1 MSNES
6 IVGYRLSPQQ
16 RHLWSLQQLHSS
28 RPFRA
33 HCTILI
39 EGNLD
44 PKVLSDA
51 CNYLVNRHEI
61 LRTTFHQLDDMS
73 FPVQVI
79 GESAVPIFTE
89 ADLSAIDEVLAAEQS
104 RTDDLSEGPL
114 VRFWLFK
121 TGTSSHLLLMT
132 LPSLCGDASG
142 LKNLVRDLS
151 RCYAACLHGEELT
164 DEPLPYIVIA
174 EWQNELL
181 EKQDS
186 EAGKTFW
193 SKRYK
198 PDLIRLKLPF
208 AEPSH
213 EFTPR
218 ISTIEIDRETSA
230 QIASISSSHDC
241 SVSTFLMACW
251 QVLLSRFTGQPDI
264 VVGAASDGRT
274 DDELEHAL
282 GLMTKYL
289 PLVFHVDAQSRFS
302 EVMKQVEEVTREA
315 REWQEAFSWNQ
326 LAAMSLAEE
335 TSFVP
340 FCFEFEE
347 RPASYSDG
355 GLDFTVDQLLT
366 HTDNFTLK
374 LRGARTKDDAL
385 RLAIDYDSDVYRY
398 ADVERLAQQLR
409 RLIASAV
416 ANPEGE
422 ISRLEIINDDERCQM
437 YSAFNDTE
445 SEFASEKCI
454 HQLFEEQVEKT
465 PEATALVYEE
475 QQLSYAELNRRA
487 NRLAHYLRRRGVGPE
502 QVVGLLLERSTEM
515 VVAIMAVLKAG
526 GAYLP
531 LDPAYPEERLRYML
545 DDSGAELLLTQR
557 ELVSQFGEMSAAVLC
572 IEASEWVEESGEN
585 PATTVAAEN
594 LAYVIYT
601 SGSTGKPKAVLM
613 THQPPINLLAA
624 LSSKVYESQPLAGR
638 RASLNASFSFDAS
651 VQQLLLL
658 LTGATIYLIPQR
670 LRADGPGLLSYLR
683 EQEVE
688 NFDCTPSQ
696 LRMLLSSGLLDGSG
710 QAPHRLLIAGE
721 AIDDAMW
728 QQLQNQQE
736 GKRIYNIY
744 GPTEACVDAT
754 AYLVAADG
762 SKRPLIGKPLA
773 NYEIY
778 VLDEWRRA
786 VPPWVRGEIYIGG
799 AGLARC
805 YHGRPELTAERFGPH
820 PYSREEGARL
830 YRTGDLGRY
839 LPDGNIEYLGRADS
853 QVKVRGYRIELGE
866 VEAVLRGCE
875 GVREAVVQLRGTENG
890 EGEERLVGYV
900 VPEAT
905 GELKVEQLR
914 GEMGERVPEY
924 MIPAVFV
931 MLERLPLNSSGK
943 IDWRELPEPEGQRP
957 DLGVGYV
964 AARNEDETA
973 LVKIWQE
980 VLGLEQV
987 GVEDNFF
994 DLGGHSLLATQVIS
1008 RVREALDAEL
1018 PLRVFFETPTI
1029 ASLAAMIVQGR
1040 AENDDDKMLE
1050 EILREIEELPVDGNI
1065 PVLVETA
1072 AAVAS
1077 EGEF

>member
-1 MSNES
+1 
-6 IVGYRLSPQQ
+6 
-16 RHLWSLQQLHSS
+16 
-28 RPFRA
+28 
-33 HCTILI
+33 
-39 EGNLD
+39 
-44 PKVLSDA
+44 
-51 CNYLVNRHEI
+51 
-61 LRTTFHQLDDMS
+61 
-73 FPVQVI
+73 
-79 GESAVPIFTE
+79 
-89 ADLSAIDEVLAAEQS
+89 
-104 RTDDLSEGPL
+104 
-114 VRFWLFK
+114 
-121 TGTSSHLLLMT
+121 
-132 LPSLCGDASG
+132 
-142 LKNLVRDLS
+142 
-151 RCYAACLHGEELT
+151 
-164 DEPLPYIVIA
+164 
-174 EWQNELL
+174 
-181 EKQDS
+181 
-186 EAGKTFW
+186 
-193 SKRYK
+193 
-198 PDLIRLKLPF
+198 
-208 AEPSH
+208 
-213 EFTPR
+213 
-218 ISTIEIDRETSA
+218 
-230 QIASISSSHDC
+230 
-241 SVSTFLMACW
+241 
-251 QVLLSRFTGQPDI
+251 
-264 VVGAASDGRT
+264 
-274 DDELEHAL
+274 
-282 GLMTKYL
+282 
-289 PLVFHVDAQSRFS
+289 
-302 EVMKQVEEVTREA
+302 
-315 REWQEAFSWNQ
+315 
-326 LAAMSLAEE
+326 
-335 TSFVP
+335 
-340 FCFEFEE
+340 
-347 RPASYSDG
+347 
-355 GLDFTVDQLLT
+355 
-366 HTDNFTLK
+366 
-374 LRGARTKDDAL
+374 
-385 RLAIDYDSDVYRY
+385 
-398 ADVERLAQQLR
+398 
-409 RLIASAV
+409 
-416 ANPEGE
+416 
-422 ISRLEIINDDERCQM
+422 
-437 YSAFNDTE
+437 
-445 SEFASEKCI
+445 
-454 HQLFEEQVEKT
+454 
-465 PEATALVYEE
+465 
-475 QQLSYAELNRRA
+475 
-487 NRLAHYLRRRGVGPE
+487 
-502 QVVGLLLERSTEM
+502 
-515 VVAIMAVLKAG
+515 MAVLKAG

-545 DDSGAELLLTQR
+545 SDSGAELLLTQR
-557 ELVSQFGEMSAAVLC
+557 ALVSQLGDVSATVLC
-572 IEASEWVEESGEN
+572 IEASEEWAEESEEN
-585 PATTVAAEN
+585 PATAIAPQN

-613 THQPPINLLAA
+613 THQPPLNLLAA

-696 LRMLLSSGLLDGSG
+696 LRMLLSSGLLDGSR

-728 QQLQNQQE
+728 QQLQRQEE

-754 AYLVAADG
+754 AYLVEANG
-762 SKRPLIGKPLA
+762 SKRPVIGKPLA
-773 NYEIY
+773 NYEVY
-778 VLDEWRRA
+778 VLDEWQRA

-820 PYSREEGARL
+820 PYSRHEGARL

-839 LPDGNIEYLGRADS
+839 LPDGSVEYLGRADG
-853 QVKVRGYRIELGE
+853 QVKVRGYRVELGE
-866 VEAVLRGCE
+866 VEAVLRDCQ

-900 VPEAT
+900 VPEST
-905 GELKVEQLR
+905 GELKIEQLR
-914 GEMGERVPEY
+914 AEMGERVPEY

-931 MLERLPLNSSGK
+931 MLERLPLTSGGK

-964 AARNEDETA
+964 AARNEDEAA

-1029 ASLAAMIVQGR
+1029 ASLAAMIVLGR